1 MLRFLLRLSAFFLFS
16 SVVYVV
22 VLTFLP
28 RPMPYRVLRNLNVP
42 LGGNGHN
49 YTRLQEADRPG
60 DPEILILGSSSAYRG
75 FDPRVFAARGY
86 RSFNLG
92 SSSQTPI
99 QSEVLLHRYLK
110 THTPRTVLM
119 EVAPLGL
126 DLSILEGTLD
136 LVTNAPV
143 DVPTFELVVDAG
155 NIRAWNAG
163 IHALGKQL
171 LWGPVRTTEM
181 ADNGLDRYIPGGYV
195 ERRMSHYSPVRG
207 KDEPIDMAPEQLEA
221 LERIKA
227 TLDGRGIQLIL
238 VEAPVTKVHSSTY
251 IGHDRYVAC
260 MRTIAPFINMNG
272 VLPLDDSLHFYDPFH
287 LNQTGVEM
295 FDRALLDTL
304 DRTGQLPPPS
314 LRNEH

>member
-1 MLRFLLRLSAFFLFS
+1 MATTTP
-16 SVVYVV
+16 VYKK
-22 VLTFLP
+22 P
-28 RPMPYRVLRNLNVP
+28 IDRVN
-42 LGGNGHN
+42 
-49 YTRLQEADRPG
+49 
-60 DPEILILGSSSAYRG
+60 PEILILGSSSAYRG

-126 DLSILEGTLD
+126 DLSILEGTLV

-143 DVPTFELVVDAG
+143 DVPTFEFVVDAG

-207 KDEPIDMAPEQLEA
+207 KDEPIVMAPEQLEA
-221 LERIKA
+221 LERIKSHI
-227 TLDGRGIQLIL
+227 GRSRDPNHLGRSPCH
-238 VEAPVTKVHSSTY
+238 ESA
-251 IGHDRYVAC
+251 
-260 MRTIAPFINMNG
+260 FIHIHR
-272 VLPLDDSLHFYDPFH
+272 S
-287 LNQTGVEM
+287 
-295 FDRALLDTL
+295 
-304 DRTGQLPPPS
+304 
-314 LRNEH
+314 